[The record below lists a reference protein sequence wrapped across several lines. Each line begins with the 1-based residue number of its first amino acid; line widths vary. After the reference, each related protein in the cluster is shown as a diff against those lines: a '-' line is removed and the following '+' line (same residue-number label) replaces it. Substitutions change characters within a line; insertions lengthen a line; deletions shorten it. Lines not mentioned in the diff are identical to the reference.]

1 MNLAKKHFQKGY
13 LRLPT
18 IPVLVWLG
26 AVAVVIFMFTQRGQQ
41 FETVGIVENH
51 TYQVAP
57 EVTGKIA
64 NVATDLYEPVSQ
76 GQPIVEFSSEHID
89 AELAVIEAEIDS
101 LRSELVPTAQRMLAE
116 SADRKSDWIGTNRRF
131 AVDVES
137 TRLTIMNLKTE
148 IAVDRIRLQ
157 DLELEVK
164 IAEDLLEKDAISEY
178 ELQKAQAA
186 YEIVETKIEENERN
200 LVQAEND
207 LEQAMQRRD
216 IFVDHEPYVQP
227 VDSLLETIHKNIT
240 VQEKRINE
248 LIVEKNRLT
257 LFAPGDGIINEV
269 FAMAGETVQSGEP
282 VLSITSGNPSR
293 IIVYARQGQFNHI
306 TEGSEVELATKND
319 PGQLFSS
326 RVVKTGSEVVQL
338 PEQLW
343 FEPGNPEWG
352 RPILIEV
359 PTGLEVVPGELVMVQ
374 RL

>member
-186 YEIVETKIEENERN
+186 YEVVETKIEENERN